1 MYTSWGGNLVCMEM
15 LLLYLMGSK
24 FYQFTSITVQE
35 TQAFSEAWNLAQ
47 CILNSILRDYGR
59 HKCAV

>member
-1 MYTSWGGNLVCMEM
+1 MGGKSSVHGKASA
-15 LLLYLMGSK
+15 YLMGSK
-24 FYQFTSITVQE
+24 FYQLRSITVQE

-47 CILNSILRDYGR
+47 CILNSILRDYGH